1 MESCSTETSSSSS
14 SSSSPRQLGR
24 VKWFNN
30 KAGYGFITIN
40 DGPLKD
46 TDIFVHHIGINVSN
60 EQYKYLV
67 QGEYVEYDLEK
78 TEGGKHEYQ
87 AGKVSGLNGGKL
99 MCETRRDFKQMR
111 SSYQELNQSQV
122 SSQDQMDQST
132 VTASTT
138 TPVQTTTSATTNS
151 KPSSAKKQPR
161 SKQSTESDQP
171 NKPWSLVKKNSDV
184 KKGVT
189 ASKV

>member
-1 MESCSTETSSSSS
+1 MESCSTETSSS

-99 MCETRRDFKQMR
+99 MCETRSEISGIRRQTRQQGNDTRENGWNVAGRKR
-111 SSYQELNQSQV
+111 NRVV
-122 SSQDQMDQST
+122 S
-132 VTASTT
+132 V
-138 TPVQTTTSATTNS
+138 
-151 KPSSAKKQPR
+151 
-161 SKQSTESDQP
+161 
-171 NKPWSLVKKNSDV
+171 
-184 KKGVT
+184 
-189 ASKV
+189 

>member
-1 MESCSTETSSSSS
+1 MESCSTETSSSS
-14 SSSSPRQLGR
+14 RQLGR

-111 SSYQELNQSQV
+111 SSYQELNQSQ
-122 SSQDQMDQST
+122 DQMDQST
-132 VTASTT
+132 TT
-138 TPVQTTTSATTNS
+138 HVQTTKSKKSKTSS
-151 KPSSAKKQPR
+151 VKKQTT
-161 SKQSTESDQP
+161 Q
-171 NKPWSLVKKNSDV
+171 
-184 KKGVT
+184 
-189 ASKV
+189 